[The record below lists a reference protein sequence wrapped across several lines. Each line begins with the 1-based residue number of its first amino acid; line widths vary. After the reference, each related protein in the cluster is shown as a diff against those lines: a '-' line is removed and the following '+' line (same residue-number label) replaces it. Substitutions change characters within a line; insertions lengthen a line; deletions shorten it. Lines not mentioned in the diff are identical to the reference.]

1 MFLLYYYIDNM
12 HANKVS
18 DFYDNL
24 DKKTKKEI
32 DKLYRTDQATLEQK
46 RQIYSAYELIQEY
59 KRKTG
64 KSIYEVINDTL
75 GPEKEFIKE
84 VLKDKY
90 LIKKHSSK
98 NIKVDFSY
106 KEEML
111 EECLDRLGEDKSI
124 NFLLFVHRILQN
136 INQKISKQKRIYM
149 IIEFAYFLFINI
161 HYYDKKIFTSKNLI
175 NAVKGFSKI
184 IE

>member
-1 MFLLYYYIDNM
+1 MIDNM
-12 HANKVS
+12 HVNEVS

-24 DKKTKKEI
+24 DKQTKKEI
-32 DKLYRTDQATLEQK
+32 DKLHRTYQATLEQK
-46 RQIYSAYELIQEY
+46 IQIYSAYELIQEY

-98 NIKVDFSY
+98 DIAINDDT
-106 KEEML
+106 ML
-111 EECLDRLGEDKSI
+111 FFNTTERL
-124 NFLLFVHRILQN
+124 
-136 INQKISKQKRIYM
+136 
-149 IIEFAYFLFINI
+149 
-161 HYYDKKIFTSKNLI
+161 LI
-175 NAVKGFSKI
+175 DI
-184 IE
+184 DT

>member
-1 MFLLYYYIDNM
+1 M
-12 HANKVS
+12 HANKIS

-24 DKKTKKEI
+24 GKKLKKEI
-32 DKLYRTDQATLEQK
+32 DRLYRTDQVTLEQK
-46 RQIYSAYELIQEY
+46 RQIYSAYEVIQEY

-64 KSIYEVINDTL
+64 KSINEVINDTL

-98 NIKVDFSY
+98 DIKFDFSY
-106 KEEML
+106 KEGML
-111 EECLDRLGEDKSI
+111 KKCLDRLGEDKSI

-136 INQKISKQKRIYM
+136 INQKISKQKQIYL
-149 IIEFAYFLFINI
+149 IIEFAYFLFINM

-175 NAVKGFSKI
+175 SVVKSFSKI